1 VESNSSREREADMPK
16 IPLGARVEPAVKAAI
31 EKAAKQ
37 EVRSLS
43 SLVEKILVDWLA
55 DRKKKLK

>member
-1 VESNSSREREADMPK
+1 MAK

-43 SLVEKILVDWLA
+43 SLVEKILVDWLDA
-55 DRKKKLK
+55 RKKRPTK